1 LKLIYWQRNC
11 KIIFLSNNNVKT
23 VLIEYISAGLPAY
36 TSAHPHANK
45 IYKLSK
51 Y

>member
-1 LKLIYWQRNC
+1 MSHSCIQTIL
-11 KIIFLSNNNVKT
+11 V
-23 VLIEYISAGLPAY
+23 EYISANITAY
-36 TSAHPHANK
+36 TSAYPHANK